1 MHITNKI
8 GWLHTHTV
16 YTRGL
21 KAYKRV
27 LWVVATIFSSIYQL
41 SKFGITHTC
50 VLCIV
55 DDLYAA
61 V

>member
-16 YTRGL
+16 YTRVF

-27 LWVVATIFSSIYQL
+27 LWVVATIFISIY
-41 SKFGITHTC
+41 
-50 VLCIV
+50 
-55 DDLYAA
+55 
-61 V
+61 